1 MLIRIIIKSFLVLLL
16 SCAVLMSSCSNEGN
30 DSENGDNN
38 GQIPTVDWAADG
50 VITSGEYAKTT
61 TFGNFALSW
70 RSDTQ
75 NIYIG
80 MRVKTT
86 GWISLGIKPT
96 SAMKDADII
105 LGYVDGS
112 GTTITDQ
119 FGTSSFVHELDTSLG
134 GTNDIITYGG
144 SESGGYTVIE
154 FSRALDAGDEY
165 DQVITSGDS
174 PIIWAYGSTDVISN
188 RHATRGSGTLNL

>member
-1 MLIRIIIKSFLVLLL
+1 MISSFVLLISILAL
-16 SCAVLMSSCSNEGN
+16 SLVSACCAPATNGDGENGNGN
-30 DSENGDNN
+30 D
-38 GQIPTVDWAADG
+38 QVPTVDWAADG
-50 VITSGEYAKTT
+50 EIASGEYAKTA

-75 NIYIG
+75 NVYIG
-80 MRVKTT
+80 MRVMTT

-112 GTTITDQ
+112 ETTITDQ

-154 FSRALDAGDEY
+154 FSRALTADDDY
-165 DQVITSGDS
+165 DQAITIGDNT
-174 PIIWAYGSTDVISN
+174 IIWAYGSTDVISN
-188 RHATRGSGTLNL
+188 KHATRGSGTLNL